1 MTRIKKAGPPVLVVA
16 LIAGLVGYMLGCT
29 REQREQES
37 QADAKEAA
45 ATNAGDQ
52 ESEGSGQPTTAAPAA
67 PGPVDVTEPRGTYY
81 PATEALA
88 ADEMRI
94 ISLGTGMPNPR
105 PSQKATCWLVE
116 LGNGDKFLFDL
127 GTGSAENI
135 AALQIPYDYLDK
147 VFLSHLHTDH
157 FGDFGAL
164 FVGGLINGRTVPL
177 RIWGPNGPKE
187 EWGTKYAI
195 EHWRKALSWDVDGRA
210 GRLPASGQQLEVKE
224 FEYTAENQ
232 IVYQE
237 NDVTIRSWPAIHVI
251 DGPVSYSLEWNGLK
265 FVFGGDTYPNKWF
278 PKYAMDADVII
289 HECFITVPDLVGK
302 MNFPVA
308 RALDVGTQI
317 HTPPPAFG
325 KVMSICKPRMA
336 IAYHFFNDFDT
347 SPSVLEG
354 IKQTYSG
361 PLTLADDMMVWNVTK
376 DEIRVRDIVYDENV
390 WSPPLV
396 RKVPV
401 DRSIMLDV
409 SDKMKAEAME
419 MGDVIQSIYD
429 RANKLYGTNEK
440 PAIAN

>member
-1 MTRIKKAGPPVLVVA
+1 MAKLKRMGAPVLIVA
-16 LIAGLVGYMLGCT
+16 LIAGMIGYVLGFT
-29 REQREQES
+29 SEAREQSARVNAQDSASAGGGPSADSGFREL
-37 QADAKEAA
+37 DAP
-45 ATNAGDQ
+45 
-52 ESEGSGQPTTAAPAA
+52 S
-67 PGPVDVTEPRGTYY
+67 PVEVTEPRGTYY
-81 PATEALA
+81 PATERLGP
-88 ADEMRI
+88 DEMRI

-127 GTGSAENI
+127 GTGAAENI

-147 VFLSHLHTDH
+147 AFISHLHTDH

-164 FVGGLINGRTVPL
+164 YVGGLINGRTVPL
-177 RIWGPNGPKE
+177 RIWGPSGPKE

-195 EHWRKALSWDVDGRA
+195 EHWRAALSWDVDGRA
-210 GRLPASGQQLEVKE
+210 GRLPASGQELEINE
-224 FEYTAENQ
+224 FNYLGENE
-232 IVYQE
+232 IVFQE

-265 FVFGGDTYPNKWF
+265 FVFGGDTYPNTWF
-278 PKYAMDADVII
+278 PEYAADADVII
-289 HECFITVPDLVGK
+289 HECFIAVPDLVDK

-325 KVMSICKPRMA
+325 KVMSECEPRMA

-347 SPSVLEG
+347 APKVLEG
-354 IKQTYSG
+354 IKQTYDG
-361 PLTLADDMMVWNVTK
+361 PLTLADDMMVWNVTA
-376 DEIRVRDIVYDENV
+376 DDIRVRDIIYNEDV

-396 RKVPV
+396 REVPV

-409 SDKMKAEAME
+409 SDDMSDHAMD
-419 MGDVIQSIYD
+419 MGDIIQGIYD
-429 RANKLYGTNEK
+429 RANGLYGTNEK
-440 PAIAN
+440 PSIAN

>member
-1 MTRIKKAGPPVLVVA
+1 MSLETKKQLGIWGILGIGFVLGYAAACAKTELPPPAKAGRDSQTQAASSDAVA
-16 LIAGLVGYMLGCT
+16 VSSAPSPLG
-29 REQREQES
+29 
-37 QADAKEAA
+37 
-45 ATNAGDQ
+45 
-52 ESEGSGQPTTAAPAA
+52 
-67 PGPVDVTEPRGTYY
+67 VTEPRSTYY
-81 PATEALA
+81 PTSELLGP
-88 ADEMRI
+88 DEMRI

-147 VFLSHLHTDH
+147 VFISHLHTDH

-164 FVGGLINGRTVPL
+164 YVGGLINGRTVPL
-177 RIWGPNGPKE
+177 RIWGPSGPKE

-195 EHWRKALSWDVDGRA
+195 DNWRKALSWDVDGRA
-210 GRLPASGQQLEVKE
+210 GRLPASGQGLEVKE
-224 FEYTAENQ
+224 FDYRGMNE

-237 NDVTIRSWPAIHVI
+237 NGVTIRSWPAIHVI
-251 DGPVSYSLEWNGLK
+251 DGPVSYGLEWNGLK
-265 FVFGGDTYPNKWF
+265 FVFGGDTYPNTWF
-278 PKYAMDADVII
+278 AEYALNADVVV
-289 HECFITVPDLVGK
+289 HECFIAVPDLVDK

-308 RALDVGTQI
+308 RALNVGTQI

-325 KVMSICKPRMA
+325 AVMSKIKPRMA

-347 SPSVLEG
+347 APKVLEG
-354 IKQTYSG
+354 IKQTYDG

-376 DEIRVRDIVYDENV
+376 DDIRVRSIVYEEDV

-396 RKVPV
+396 REVPV

-409 SDKMKAEAME
+409 SDDMKNGAMPL
-419 MGDVIQSIYD
+419 GDVIQAIYD
-429 RANKLYGTNEK
+429 RANKLYGTDEK
-440 PAIAN
+440 PDI